1 MAGRVGLKPSLFL
14 EEGLLQYYYSN
25 QLIPILETDKDGV
38 PLSTLGNLSQ
48 CCMALLDFFIVVS
61 FGGEFFVYVYVS
73 MLSVWL
79 WSMFSLLT
87 TTHKSLTVLSSVSAL
102 QAIVEAQDGAIGTAS
117 SWSMQRCS

>member
-1 MAGRVGLKPSLFL
+1 MARVAGRVGLKPSLFL

-25 QLIPILETDKDGV
+25 QLIPILETAKDGV

-48 CCMALLDFFIVVS
+48 CCMVLLDFFIVVS
-61 FGGEFFVYVYVS
+61 FGGEFFVCVYVS

-87 TTHKSLTVLSSVSAL
+87 TTHKSLSSLSAL